1 MRSPCLLLALGLLV
15 PAAVPAQE
23 AGAPES
29 GQEISACALRNV
41 PSPDQMRAI
50 RITTRDRMG
59 SQNVTVARVYTHR
72 GTNGLGQ
79 VLVRLVEPEEV
90 RDSSLLILEQRDGEN
105 QMYFKASEQ
114 DRPKRVTGAGKSS
127 RLFGTDF
134 TYEDFEQL
142 EGVDA
147 VADVTRQPDSSLS
160 GRPVFVIEAR
170 PTAEASSAYDRI
182 LTFVDQETCVAL
194 RTEMYETG
202 RGLRKELIIN
212 ADSVRK
218 QGDVWVPHMVLLR
231 DLRDS
236 TTTQILVDS
245 SEQETLPPDMFTLQ
259 ALNRTAS
266 PSRSD

>member
-1 MRSPCLLLALGLLV
+1 MRSSCLLLALVLLA
-15 PAAVPAQE
+15 PLALSAQE
-23 AGAPES
+23 AEVQPVETAD
-29 GQEISACALRNV
+29 EISACALRNV
-41 PSPDQMRAI
+41 PSPDQVRAI

-59 SQNVTVARVYTHR
+59 SQNVTVARVFTHR
-72 GTNGLGQ
+72 GSNGLGQ

-114 DRPKRVTGAGKSS
+114 ERPKRVTGAGKAS

-134 TYEDFEQL
+134 TYEDFERL
-142 EGVDA
+142 EGVEREADA
-147 VADVTRQPDSSLS
+147 TRLPDSSLS
-160 GRPVFVIEAR
+160 GRSVFVIEAR
-170 PTAEASSAYDRI
+170 PTADAKSAYERV

-194 RTEMYETG
+194 RTEMYEPG
-202 RGLRKELIIN
+202 RGLRKELVIN

-218 QGDVWVPHMVLLR
+218 HGDVWVPHMALLR

-245 SEQETLPPDMFTLQ
+245 SEQEQLPPEMFTLQ
-259 ALNRTAS
+259 ALYRTTG
-266 PSRSD
+266 P